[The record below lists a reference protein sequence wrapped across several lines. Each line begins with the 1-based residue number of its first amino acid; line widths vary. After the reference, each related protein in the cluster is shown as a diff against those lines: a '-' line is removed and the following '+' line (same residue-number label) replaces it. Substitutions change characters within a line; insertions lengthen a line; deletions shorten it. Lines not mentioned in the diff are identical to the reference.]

1 MPEIQ
6 LNLYLTRHGQSWG
19 NVRASGEGMPHIAPE
34 LLTDSP
40 LTDLGEQQARL
51 LGERLA
57 GLQFDAIY
65 SSPLYRA
72 LQTAHETALRQ
83 PDGAVPIQLIAD
95 LVETGTLPP
104 PDGWDTEKL
113 RDCHPALE
121 WCAEAPAFG
130 VQKNADGEEAE
141 LARLLRARRI
151 LAFLRE
157 RHRSG
162 ESILLCAHGT
172 FNTYLLRAALGLPN
186 ENGFN
191 FCQENTNLNKIKY
204 YENGKVRLS
213 YMNDTTHLVGIAPE
227 ITFTL

>member
-1 MPEIQ
+1 MPEVQ

-19 NVRASGEGMPHIAPE
+19 NVRADGDSAPRIAPE

-40 LTDLGEQQARL
+40 LTDLGGQQARL
-51 LGERLA
+51 LGGRLA
-57 GLQFDAIY
+57 GLRFDAIY
-65 SSPLYRA
+65 CSPLYRA

-83 PDGAVPIQLIAD
+83 PGGTAPIQLIAD

-104 PDGWDTEKL
+104 PDGWDLEKL
-113 RDCHPALE
+113 RTCHPATE

-130 VQKNADGEEAE
+130 VQKNAEGEETE
-141 LARLLRARRI
+141 QARLLRAQRVI
-151 LAFLRE
+151 AFLRE
-157 RHRSG
+157 RHHEG
-162 ESILLCAHGT
+162 ENILLCAHGT

-191 FCQENTNLNKIKY
+191 FCQENSNLNKIKY
-204 YENGKVRLS
+204 YENGRVRLS
-213 YMNDTTHLVGIAPE
+213 YMNDTTHLAPLMPE